1 MDFDREWTA
10 NEDGLLREA
19 DSLAALLARIG
30 GCFPP
35 VLIRGEGWRRLL
47 DQAAGLPASL
57 AAFPMWMGFS
67 MRGPRPAA
75 DLAVS
80 LVGGS
85 RSAVFFQDESAAGKR
100 PSCAAAVASLLK
112 ETAPDKAPL
121 RRIAGNRV
129 LLDYSMDSMRRARRS
144 DPGIFLYPIKRTL
157 PGGAR
162 QRRPGNLGVV
172 LDAILR
178 AMDWERDSAERRNA
192 EQVYSALKRD
202 TRIAAVGVFPS
213 RGKGIRLMALGF
225 GEARA
230 AAEFA
235 QRAGWPGR
243 HSALAAILSR
253 LEQCGA
259 LDGMRMGVDL
269 QASAQGVGPSLDLHI
284 FSENTIYE
292 SAGWFKD
299 PQHWD
304 ALIDGM
310 REEGLI
316 AAEKSQALAEWSSGA
331 EMLFGKSGPFVL
343 LRRLHHVKL
352 VMAEER
358 LEQIN
363 AYVFMLM
370 GALPRNSG

>member
-1 MDFDREWTA
+1 MDFDREWIA

-19 DSLAALLARIG
+19 DSLGALLARIR

-35 VLIRGEGWRRLL
+35 VLIGGEGWRRLL
-47 DQAAGLPASL
+47 EQAADLPASL
-57 AAFPMWMGFS
+57 AAFPMWMGFP
-67 MRGPRPAA
+67 MREPRPGA

-85 RSAVFFQDESAAGKR
+85 RSAAFFQNESAPGRR

-129 LLDYSMDSMRRARRS
+129 LLDYRMDSMLREPRP
-144 DPGIFLYPIKRTL
+144 DPGLFLYPIKRTL
-157 PGGAR
+157 PGGGG
-162 QRRPGNLGVV
+162 QRRPESLGLV

-178 AMDWERDSAERRNA
+178 AADWERDSAERRN
-192 EQVYSALKRD
+192 VGRIYSALKRD

-213 RGKGIRLMALGF
+213 RGRGVRLMALGF
-225 GEARA
+225 GEARE

-253 LEQCGA
+253 LEQRGA
-259 LDGMRMGVDL
+259 LAGMRMGVDL
-269 QASAQGVGPSLDLHI
+269 EASAQGVGPSLDLHI

-299 PQHWD
+299 QQHWD

-310 REEGLI
+310 REEGLVV
-316 AAEKSQALAEWSSGA
+316 AEKLQALAAWSSGA
-331 EMLFGKSGPFVL
+331 QMLFGKSGPFVL

-352 VMAEER
+352 VMAEDG

-363 AYVFMLM
+363 AHVFMLM
-370 GALPRNSG
+370 GSWRK